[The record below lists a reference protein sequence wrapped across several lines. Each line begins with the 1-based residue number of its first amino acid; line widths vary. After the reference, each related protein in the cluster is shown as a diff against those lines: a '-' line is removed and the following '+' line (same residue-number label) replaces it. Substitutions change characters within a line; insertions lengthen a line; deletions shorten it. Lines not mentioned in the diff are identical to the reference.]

1 MLVEKGYTVQRGTFE
16 FWVAEQCANVTSCF
30 ANNPS
35 SPYGL
40 TYLPKGPSENIS
52 TYPLWGE
59 TLNTEVDGVN
69 MSSSYRLNA
78 DETVLT
84 LGQTPPRCLYYSFLP
99 YVFDRYYPFGWTSSA
114 SRGKKCPNVTDPRG
128 GRCTIFGSLGNP
140 INMLNINSS
149 KENGQS
155 FNSEFA
161 YFIGGNMDEVTKIQ
175 TMSVEAGIPNYVH
188 NTFGLSSERVN
199 LGLTPISDGFVQLF
213 RFMFA
218 ENREQFADYMENPSK
233 FITILRITPPPGG
246 SGGISF
252 PPAVFK
258 KRVSTPEAVPTEGIS
273 HQDLENAL
281 NDILPSG
288 ILKEYQTSF
297 PFVAN
302 FS

>member
-1 MLVEKGYTVQRGTFE
+1 MKYTLF
-16 FWVAEQCANVTSCF
+16 
-30 ANNPS
+30 
-35 SPYGL
+35 
-40 TYLPKGPSENIS
+40 
-52 TYPLWGE
+52 
-59 TLNTEVDGVN
+59 
-69 MSSSYRLNA
+69 
-78 DETVLT
+78 
-84 LGQTPPRCLYYSFLP
+84 
-99 YVFDRYYPFGWTSSA
+99 
-114 SRGKKCPNVTDPRG
+114 
-128 GRCTIFGSLGNP
+128 
-140 INMLNINSS
+140 SS

-281 NDILPSG
+281 NDIVTDADMLRIRPLLATNHG
-288 ILKEYQTSF
+288 LIKKTYHLIPLVHGK
-297 PFVAN
+297 VA
-302 FS
+302 SSSTLYHT